1 MVQNKDRRHDWL
13 NEFRAS
19 GALSLPLAL
28 AQLGHIAI
36 NTTDILMIGR
46 LGEESLA
53 SAALGGGVYFALML
67 FGVGVV
73 SAVAALA
80 AQAHG
85 GRQPRALR
93 RVVRQGLWVATC
105 FSLPV
110 LLVMAFTE
118 EILLFLHQPAA
129 AASGAAVYM
138 DALMWA
144 LPPTLWFI
152 VLRGF
157 MSALGRPR
165 PVLWVMLS
173 GVAVNVALD
182 YALIFG
188 HFGAPELGV
197 LGAGIASVLVNA
209 AMFLGLLWIAVR
221 FRPFRRYAI
230 LARLWRTDWPRFVQI
245 ARLGGP
251 IGMTLLL
258 EVTLFTGALFL
269 MGLLGTVEI
278 AAHQIAIQ
286 TAAVTFMVPL
296 GISHAAVVR
305 VGQAYGRGDPGGI
318 VRAAWVALGLSTVF
332 MSAMALVFWLA
343 PRQIVGLYLDLGT
356 PENRAVIEVA
366 VSLVMVAAVFQ
377 IVDGAQAVAMAV
389 LRGVNDTRT
398 PMLLAAVGYWGIGF
412 GGSVLLG
419 FGLNMGAVGIW
430 IGLALGL
437 ATVSIMALTR
447 FHWRNR
453 SLPGLATAR

>member
-1 MVQNKDRRHDWL
+1 MRNGDKQHDWL
-13 NEFRAS
+13 KELRAT

-46 LGEESLA
+46 LGPGALA
-53 SAALGGGVYFALML
+53 SAALGGALYFAVML
-67 FGVGVV
+67 FGVGIV
-73 SAVAALA
+73 SVVAALA

-85 GRQPRALR
+85 GRKPRDVR

-105 FSLPV
+105 FCLPALV
-110 LLVMAFTE
+110 VMAFAE
-118 EILLFLHQPAA
+118 PFLLLLHQPVAA
-129 AASGAAVYM
+129 ARGAAIYM

-173 GVAVNVALD
+173 GVAVNVILD

-188 HFGAPELGV
+188 HFGAPKLGV
-197 LGAGIASVLVNA
+197 LGAGIASALVNA

-221 FRPFRRYAI
+221 SRPFRRYAI
-230 LARLWRTDWPRFVQI
+230 LARLWRADWPRFIQI
-245 ARLGGP
+245 ARLGAPVG
-251 IGMTLLL
+251 ITLLL
-258 EVTLFTGALFL
+258 EIALFTAALFL
-269 MGLLGTVEI
+269 MGLIGTVEI

-305 VGQAYGRGDPGGI
+305 VGQAYGRGDVDGI

-332 MSAMALVFWLA
+332 MSAMAVIFWLA
-343 PRQIVGLYLDLGT
+343 PRQIVGLFLDLGT
-356 PENRAVIEVA
+356 PENRAVVEVA
-366 VSLVMVAAVFQ
+366 ISLVMVAAVFQ

-398 PMLLAAVGYWGIGF
+398 PMYLAAIGYWGIGF
-412 GGSVLLG
+412 GGSALLG
-419 FGLNMGAVGIW
+419 FGLGMGAVGIW

-437 ATVSIMALTR
+437 ATVSIMALAR
-447 FHWRNR
+447 FHWRDR
-453 SLPGLATAR
+453 FLPSLAAAH

>member
-1 MVQNKDRRHDWL
+1 MRNGDKQHDWL
-13 NEFRAS
+13 KELRAT

-46 LGEESLA
+46 LGKESLA
-53 SAALGGGVYFALML
+53 SAALGGAFYFAVML
-67 FGVGVV
+67 FGVGIV

-85 GRQPRALR
+85 GRRPRDLR
-93 RVVRQGLWVATC
+93 RVVRQGFWVATC
-105 FSLPV
+105 FCLPA
-110 LLVMAFTE
+110 LPVMAFTE
-118 EILLFLHQPAA
+118 EFLLLLHQPEA
-129 AASGAAVYM
+129 AASGAAIYM
-138 DALMWA
+138 RALMWA

-173 GVAVNVALD
+173 GVAVNVVLD
-182 YALIFG
+182 FALIFG

-197 LGAGIASVLVNA
+197 LGAGIASALVNA
-209 AMFLGLLWIAVR
+209 AMFLGLLWIGVR
-221 FRPFRRYAI
+221 YRPFRRYAI
-230 LARLWRTDWPRFVQI
+230 LARLWRSDWPRFFQI
-245 ARLGGP
+245 VRFGAP
-251 IGMTLLL
+251 IGVTLLL
-258 EVTLFTGALFL
+258 EIGLFTGALFL

-286 TAAVTFMVPL
+286 TGAVTFMVPL

-305 VGQAYGRGDPGGI
+305 VGHAYGRGDADGI

-343 PRQIVGLYLDLGT
+343 PRQIVGLISRPRRTGKPRRDRGCSIIDHG
-356 PENRAVIEVA
+356 RRR
-366 VSLVMVAAVFQ
+366 VS
-377 IVDGAQAVAMAV
+377 D
-389 LRGVNDTRT
+389 RR
-398 PMLLAAVGYWGIGF
+398 W
-412 GGSVLLG
+412 S
-419 FGLNMGAVGIW
+419 
-430 IGLALGL
+430 
-437 ATVSIMALTR
+437 
-447 FHWRNR
+447 
-453 SLPGLATAR
+453 PGR